1 MNILCNAHPRR
12 FLRYLLW
19 LLPAVAL
26 SASLIFASYRQ
37 AQAEAMLEQSKLPG
51 GNPIAQLE
59 LAYRA
64 YQLDPL
70 ERRIRTA
77 LPVLLDG
84 ALRAAGPQGINTAF
98 IDQVFA
104 LSDVGGHMNTAALVG
119 KSQVLLE
126 TNPGDLR
133 LPGLLAD
140 LERGSTRVAAAYA
153 IHSRFDLLA
162 GRFQGALN
170 RANEGLKYTQGV
182 SAIPDADKA
191 IAQNLASLKAAAQA
205 GIEALDAR
213 TKHE

>member
-1 MNILCNAHPRR
+1 
-12 FLRYLLW
+12 
-19 LLPAVAL
+19 
-26 SASLIFASYRQ
+26 
-37 AQAEAMLEQSKLPG
+37 MLEQSKLPG

-119 KSQVLLE
+119 KSQILLE
-126 TNPGDLR
+126 TNPNDPR

-140 LERGSTRVAAAYA
+140 LERGSARVAAAYA
-153 IHSRFDLLA
+153 IHARYDLLA

-182 SAIPDADKA
+182 SAIPAADKA
-191 IAQNLASLKAAAQA
+191 IAANLQALKSAAEQGVASLAAA
-205 GIEALDAR
+205 R
-213 TKHE
+213 K